1 MDHAAPKGRVLG
13 RSGMD
18 QQEHSQEID
27 ELVAHLDGWR

>member
-13 RSGMD
+13 RYDMD

-27 ELVAHLDGWR
+27 ELVALLDGWR